1 MYRQMFASWPGPVRR
16 LLIDRHL
23 SPGWWL
29 AGVRERSNMPE
40 LAAELRHGGTVPDV
54 PLITVTALATDPG
67 QAMLMSR
74 KTLRELTEGKLRM
87 YAALAASVTHGEHRP
102 LDGARHSQLTT
113 DCPDAVVQAIR
124 DLLGQPLS

>member
-1 MYRQMFASWPGPVRR
+1 MLESFYEDWDSYLPEQLQLARNRQPEPGRLQLALIKPLARRMYRQMFASWPGPVRR

-40 LAAELRHGGTVPDV
+40 LA
-54 PLITVTALATDPG
+54 
-67 QAMLMSR
+67 
-74 KTLRELTEGKLRM
+74 
-87 YAALAASVTHGEHRP
+87 
-102 LDGARHSQLTT
+102 T

-124 DLLGQPLS
+124 ALLGQPLS